1 MTLNPKQKQYLKGL
15 GHALRPILQVGKDG
29 VNERQ
34 LSSISKALQDHE
46 LIKINILENS
56 DLSKDE
62 ATKLIC
68 EPMEAQ
74 LVQLL
79 GKKMI
84 LFRQNKKEPK
94 IVLPVK

>member
-1 MTLNPKQKQYLKGL
+1 MTLNPKQKQHLKGL
-15 GHALRPILQVGKDG
+15 GHVLRPILQVGKDG
-29 VNERQ
+29 INERQ

-62 ATKLIC
+62 AAKLIC
-68 EPMEAQ
+68 ESVGAE

-84 LFRQNKKEPK
+84 LFKQNKKEPK
-94 IVLPVK
+94 IVLSNK